1 MTKVTT
7 IALDLAKRVFQVHG
21 ADGQRRPVPR
31 KKLRVFR

>member
-7 IALDLAKRVFQVHG
+7 IALDLAKRVFQIHE

-31 KKLRVFR
+31 KKLQVFR